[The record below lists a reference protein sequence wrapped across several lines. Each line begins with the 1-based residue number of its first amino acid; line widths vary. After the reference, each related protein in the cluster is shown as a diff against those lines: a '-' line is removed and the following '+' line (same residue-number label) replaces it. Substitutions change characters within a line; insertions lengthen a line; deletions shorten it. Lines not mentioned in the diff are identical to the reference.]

1 MKLKHLFFNALA
13 VMAFAACSSEA
24 EEIKPA
30 EKSETATVEIDLEG
44 EYNNGQTR
52 ALTFDGT
59 EYPLFTHETG
69 VTDWKTHC
77 FIRNEAGTVQFYA
90 LVDWTASVN
99 SSTGA
104 ITLKIKDS
112 KLTLQGSGGS
122 NPATTATLPKAG
134 ERWYIAGIAGGGVL
148 EANNTKVNFAY
159 NQSLDASLA
168 ANQLRVP
175 IAFGWTP
182 FTIAKPVS
190 ERAPRIVVQF
200 KPQGTLLSVHVD
212 NTKNR
217 GKDALSTQVKV
228 RSNALSQSGLFDYS
242 TAAARAIYTAAP
254 KWDFTNVSA
263 TTETFVRD
271 VNIDFGAKKI
281 YYLWAMPRTSAPTE
295 GFKTETYVA
304 HYKSFAEGTNTV
316 PVAKTTTFAKG
327 NTYYTGL
334 DIDRPKI
341 ALEYVAGYLTSSG
354 GVTTSN
360 KADDIGYFLL
370 SEIPSLTVPNG
381 YQINDNA
388 YWRAAF
394 IDGSRGKLTF
404 KNLTSDDLVDKS
416 TIEWVMNPSTPTLR
430 WFTSTYKT
438 PGNGIA
444 YALRLG
450 KSSTPDESAEHA
462 KDNRA
467 LTAYRYETKGDFT
480 IGSENSYL
488 EVKAYYLGEGFQG
501 SIETIANE
509 DYWLNLSQSE
519 VITQKIY
526 ATGYRLADGTLKR
539 YGTIGALYSSTVYNF
554 TDGGHVG
561 VGPFISD
568 LHAWTR
574 TFTPIEPNWYGEADA
589 FNLFDPNDK
598 YPIRLFTVD

>member
-59 EYPLFTHETG
+59 EYPLFTHQTG

-200 KPQGTLLSVHVD
+200 QPQGTLLNMYVNNKTNV
-212 NTKNR
+212 NKAPLQA
-217 GKDALSTQVKV
+217 GMKV
-228 RSNALSQSGLFDYS
+228 TSNALSQDGNFDYS
-242 TAAARAIYTAAP
+242 LAASRTTYASAP
-254 KWDFTNVSA
+254 KWDFTNASA
-263 TTETFVRD
+263 TTETFVR
-271 VNIDFGAKKI
+271 NINIAQNARANCYI
-281 YYLWAMPRTSAPTE
+281 WAMPRTTAPSG
-295 GFKTETYVA
+295 GFKTTVGVGGYTY
-304 HYKSFAEGTNTV
+304 FAEGSSTQKPATM
-316 PVAKTTTFAKG
+316 TQTFQKG
-327 NTYYTGL
+327 NTYMAKAVDVYRPYLPYEFLTEYNVATDGASFVTTHANDVSGYWNYTE
-334 DIDRPKI
+334 
-341 ALEYVAGYLTSSG
+341 ALEKFSSITIAGKKYHLPTGNELAGIFGWVWSNAGEQNNIRFDYATS
-354 GVTTSN
+354 
-360 KADDIGYFLL
+360 Y
-370 SEIPSLTVPNG
+370 
-381 YQINDNA
+381 DNLEEKVE
-388 YWRAAF
+388 
-394 IDGSRGKLTF
+394 IDGFSH
-404 KNLTSDDLVDKS
+404 
-416 TIEWVMNPSTPTLR
+416 
-430 WFTSTYKT
+430 TYT
-438 PGNGIA
+438 ADYRSLGNQNV
-444 YALRLG
+444 YALRL
-450 KSSTPDESAEHA
+450 KSSTDNSRLLAVRYSYIPDP
-462 KDNRA
+462 
-467 LTAYRYETKGDFT
+467 LTSNK
-480 IGSENSYL
+480 
-488 EVKAYYLGEGFQG
+488 YYLRISYRHLGVAGASTTITDVAKESFWASNTSKDAVFYFPASG
-501 SIETIANE
+501 SIVEGQTVPNR
-509 DYWLNLSQSE
+509 
-519 VITQKIY
+519 
-526 ATGYRLADGTLKR
+526 GYRSAFLSR
-539 YGTIGALYSSTVYNF
+539 S
-554 TDGGHVG
+554 
-561 VGPFISD
+561 ISD
-568 LHAWTR
+568 VVEGIPVVAYFSGYSAGVERWTASA
-574 TFTPIEPNWYGEADA
+574 TT
-589 FNLFDPNDK
+589 K
-598 YPIRLFTVD
+598 YTIRLFKDEL

>member
-24 EEIKPA
+24 EEIKPS
-30 EKSETATVEIDLEG
+30 EKAETATIEIDLEG

-217 GKDALSTQVKV
+217 GKNALSTQVKV

-242 TAAARAIYTAAP
+242 TAAARATYTAAP
-254 KWDFTNVSA
+254 KWDFTNASA

-271 VNIDFGAKKI
+271 VNINFGAKKI

-304 HYKSFAEGTNTV
+304 HYKSFAEGTNTE
-316 PVAKTTTFAKG
+316 PAAKTITFAKG

-334 DIDRPKI
+334 DIDRPKM
-341 ALEYVAGYLTSSG
+341 ALEYVAEYNMN
-354 GVTTSN
+354 SN
-360 KADDIGYFLL
+360 GTFSTQKYTYEDTGLFTWQEAVDRFSNVDINGIGYHLPTATELRAIFGGDPNLVVDDQFGTYRSPILL
-370 SEIPSLTVPNG
+370 DRTGESLSVSDQVRIG
-381 YQINDNA
+381 
-388 YWRAAF
+388 
-394 IDGSRGKLTF
+394 GK
-404 KNLTSDDLVDKS
+404 
-416 TIEWVMNPSTPTLR
+416 TLYYN
-430 WFTSTYKT
+430 FDYKT
-438 PGNGIA
+438 PTPRNCYG
-444 YALRLG
+444 LRFK
-450 KSSTPDESAEHA
+450 KSTTHLTQTTP
-462 KDNRA
+462 NNYMQC
-467 LTAYRYETKGDFT
+467 AYRYQSVGTFVPGTNNYWVVTARYLGDDFT
-480 IGSENSYL
+480 GSVDDIATDEYWNNNNQDDVVRIFNAPGAIGSSGENNS
-488 EVKAYYLGEGFQG
+488 VG
-501 SIETIANE
+501 
-509 DYWLNLSQSE
+509 
-519 VITQKIY
+519 
-526 ATGYRLADGTLKR
+526 R
-539 YGTIGALYSSTVYNF
+539 YVSFWSSTAVPSNTELAYHGYF
-554 TDGGHVG
+554 VHYHAH
-561 VGPFISD
+561 
-568 LHAWTR
+568 LHYVNKNER
-574 TFTPIEPNWYGEADA
+574 TSV
-589 FNLFDPNDK
+589 
-598 YPIRLFTVD
+598 RLFQND